1 MISSITSS
9 AGSYFEC
16 CSINNILQEE
26 NVERNASSL
35 TLMQVQEIEFPCAFS
50 FDGLSAMDAAK
61 RYFRHFKSI
70 IESILGHL
78 LLTAAVVRELR
89 L

>member
-1 MISSITSS
+1 
-9 AGSYFEC
+9 
-16 CSINNILQEE
+16 
-26 NVERNASSL
+26 
-35 TLMQVQEIEFPCAFS
+35 MQVQEIELTIWLKKYPLPRITFPCAFS
-50 FDGLSAMDAAK
+50 FDGLSAMGAAK